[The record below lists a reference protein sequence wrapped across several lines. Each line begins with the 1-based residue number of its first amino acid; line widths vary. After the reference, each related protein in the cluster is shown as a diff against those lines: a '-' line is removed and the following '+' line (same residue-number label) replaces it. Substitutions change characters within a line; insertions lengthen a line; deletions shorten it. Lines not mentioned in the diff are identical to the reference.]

1 MLRLAEERLRPEKA
15 PRQNTLSEIGRR
27 KQPLASWVSG
37 PGDRIALT
45 VFFIGVALL
54 AAGVVM
60 YFAAVAPA

>member
-1 MLRLAEERLRPEKA
+1 MDD
-15 PRQNTLSEIGRR
+15 QN
-27 KQPLASWVSG
+27 QSWVSG